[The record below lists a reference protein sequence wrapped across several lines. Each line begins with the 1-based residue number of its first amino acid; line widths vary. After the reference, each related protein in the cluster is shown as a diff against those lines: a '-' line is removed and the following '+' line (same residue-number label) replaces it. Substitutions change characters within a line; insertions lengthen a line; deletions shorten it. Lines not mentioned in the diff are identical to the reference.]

1 MNNLTKIIN
10 RSVCYNVL
18 SNIKY
23 SDIEC
28 NIVNNFDKENTIK
41 DEEETVIDY
50 VEGISFK
57 KDIKY
62 VEEIDFN
69 NI

>member
-10 RSVCYNVL
+10 RCMSYNVL
-18 SNIKY
+18 STIKY
-23 SDIEC
+23 SDIGC
-28 NIVNNFDKENTIK
+28 NIVNNFDKESAINE
-41 DEEETVIDY
+41 EEETIIDY
-50 VEGISFK
+50 VEGISFR